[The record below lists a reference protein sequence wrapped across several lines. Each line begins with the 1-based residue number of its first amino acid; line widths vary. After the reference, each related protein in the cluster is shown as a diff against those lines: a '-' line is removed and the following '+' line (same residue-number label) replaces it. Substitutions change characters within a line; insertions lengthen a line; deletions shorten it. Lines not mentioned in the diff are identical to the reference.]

1 MVTVWGLENITELV
15 VVVSGYV
22 QIIFIA
28 IIDDNNIFTTIII
41 DVTSTVIIKV
51 VPQLSASFLQQ

>member
-1 MVTVWGLENITELV
+1 MVTVWGLGNITELV

-28 IIDDNNIFTTIII
+28 IIDDNNIVTTTII
-41 DVTSTVIIKV
+41 DVTSTVII
-51 VPQLSASFLQQ
+51 